1 MCNHKCCTAV
11 QPTPIRKTARSTLS
25 AATQLFLLISG
36 RSLRGLSVRQIH
48 ASMIC
53 RPNKPLAELLYDDTH
68 HPAIAVVD
76 NLLHGFL
83 EFDLTLLVYHGYLA
97 CNAVIY

>member
-1 MCNHKCCTAV
+1 ML
-11 QPTPIRKTARSTLS
+11 IRWRSLSSAHAHTQNRVS
-25 AATQLFLLISG
+25 AA
-36 RSLRGLSVRQIH
+36 LRCYAAIFAHQRAFPQSI
-48 ASMIC
+48 IY
-53 RPNKPLAELLYDDTH
+53 RPNSCKHDLSGKCALAELLYNNTH
-68 HPAIAVVD
+68 HPAVAIVD